1 MDYEKKK
8 KNRKMIIKIVS
19 AQENMNS
26 VSWND
31 LLRYWKHFPSLS
43 KKSLIVHIIKC
54 FGDNHFS
61 VRL

>member
-1 MDYEKKK
+1 
-8 KNRKMIIKIVS
+8 MIIKIVS

-31 LLRYWKHFPSLS
+31 LLGYWKHFPSLS

-54 FGDNHFS
+54 FGDNHYS